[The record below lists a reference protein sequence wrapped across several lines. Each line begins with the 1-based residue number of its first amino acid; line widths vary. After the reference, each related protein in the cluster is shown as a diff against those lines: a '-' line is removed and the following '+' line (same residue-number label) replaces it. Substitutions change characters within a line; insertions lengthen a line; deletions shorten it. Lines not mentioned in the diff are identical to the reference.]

1 MGVSFNSWILLNLGR
16 KLGGVH
22 LDGKGPGGSF
32 DSGRWWRIHTDV
44 LNGRVSSVSEDRI
57 RHA

>member
-44 LNGRVSSVSEDRI
+44 LIASEQRE
-57 RHA
+57 